1 LPPEVEKLDRLVV
14 DELFLEDAGL
24 AAKKIQNLGKAI
36 KKIKTN
42 CICDLYNYE
51 NSYFPF
57 MDE

>member
-42 CICDLYNYE
+42 CIRDLYNYE
-51 NSYFPF
+51 NFYFSIYG
-57 MDE
+57 